1 MKKLREK
8 IMKDIGWKLLSLIIA
23 IALWFM
29 VINIEHPVTTRI
41 YTQTIT
47 MENIDALTQQGLTI
61 LNKGQLENMKVS
73 AKIKAQR
80 TALDRLTQ
88 YKNNI
93 RAVVDFS
100 KLENSAR
107 C

>member
-1 MKKLREK
+1 MKKLQEK
-8 IMKDIGWKLLSLIIA
+8 IMKDIGWKLLSLVIA

-47 MENIDALTQQGLTI
+47 MKNIDALTQQGLTV
-61 LNKGQLENMKVS
+61 LNKGQIENMKVS

-88 YKNNI
+88 YKNNFKI
-93 RAVVDFS
+93 
-100 KLENSAR
+100 KLL
-107 C
+107 